1 MVQAIVK
8 DPIFPGRK
16 SRDATA
22 ADLPA
27 ANRKTEHTGRGASP
41 GPCVQIVK
49 NFEALPIQA
58 DQDKRERGTGKRKQE
73 NAVGANIDQLTIYRY
88 GA

>member
-41 GPCVQIVK
+41 GPCVRFRPAYSLSFTKYTCTESLVIMT
-49 NFEALPIQA
+49 
-58 DQDKRERGTGKRKQE
+58 DSW
-73 NAVGANIDQLTIYRY
+73 
-88 GA
+88 

>member
-1 MVQAIVK
+1 MIPFSDIGERDEHPENRLPRPFGQ
-8 DPIFPGRK
+8 GRRFFRL
-16 SRDATA
+16 S
-22 ADLPA
+22 
-27 ANRKTEHTGRGASP
+27 
-41 GPCVQIVK
+41 K
-49 NFEALPIQA
+49 NFDALLIQA